1 MPPSFLCSLPR
12 IGSGL
17 FYGPAVGPRRI
28 STRSRCTDKKVDAVA
43 DLVFAFDPA
52 IDRPLPRLESAPAA
66 ASEPVATAAT
76 DALLSAAAAARQA
89 DAKALVL
96 FGRILDP
103 HRASPAQAALLRSL
117 ITGLAAHGCRTV
129 WLAADATACNDV
141 SRMLGE
147 PAGLVFVTPV
157 ASLTLEIRGI
167 TVEIVSASDRHTALA
182 AALTTPADAAHDHL
196 STLERRIV
204 VGWDAS
210 HWNSERWDDES
221 VRMEHRSA
229 EHRSAEHHWT
239 SGGGPHMASFG
250 VWGSRRRPPLPP
262 GMIHLPALQARSA
275 HEAAAGSCGMLTL
288 LDHPTVD
295 DGSHSGTRRDILES
309 RTDWRHN
316 WREVP
321 TNHVGWQ
328 TITIASAT
336 GGDEELATTI
346 WSALEGLAH
355 DPQGPLQIIRCHVEC
370 GTSVA
375 RRVRVAEISAETL
388 ARVRQLFDART
399 FRAWC
404 HEVVADPGESLVA
417 LGHSRSGAKPGSTT
431 SFSTAL
437 ADIVNGLEQQPL
449 QGVPADLARESAWLA
464 LELIEST

>member
-1 MPPSFLCSLPR
+1 M
-12 IGSGL
+12 
-17 FYGPAVGPRRI
+17 
-28 STRSRCTDKKVDAVA
+28 
-43 DLVFAFDPA
+43 
-52 IDRPLPRLESAPAA
+52 
-66 ASEPVATAAT
+66 
-76 DALLSAAAAARQA
+76 
-89 DAKALVL
+89 
-96 FGRILDP
+96 
-103 HRASPAQAALLRSL
+103 H
-117 ITGLAAHGCRTV
+117 
-129 WLAADATACNDV
+129 
-141 SRMLGE
+141 
-147 PAGLVFVTPV
+147 
-157 ASLTLEIRGI
+157 
-167 TVEIVSASDRHTALA
+167 
-182 AALTTPADAAHDHL
+182 
-196 STLERRIV
+196 
-204 VGWDAS
+204 
-210 HWNSERWDDES
+210 
-221 VRMEHRSA
+221 
-229 EHRSAEHHWT
+229 
-239 SGGGPHMASFG
+239 
-250 VWGSRRRPPLPP
+250 
-262 GMIHLPALQARSA
+262 HLPALQARSA

-295 DGSHSGTRRDILES
+295 DGSHSGTRRDTLES

-321 TNHVGWQ
+321 TNHVAWR

-449 QGVPADLARESAWLA
+449 HTVPADLARESAWLA
-464 LELIEST
+464 LELIETT

>member
-12 IGSGL
+12 NGSGL
-17 FYGPAVGPRRI
+17 FYGPAVGPRRF
-28 STRSRCTDKKVDAVA
+28 STRLLCTEKKVDAVA

-66 ASEPVATAAT
+66 AAEPVATAAT

-89 DAKALVL
+89 DAQALVL

-167 TVEIVSASDRHTALA
+167 MVEIVSASDRHTPLA
-182 AALTTPADAAHDHL
+182 AALTTPADAGHDPL

-204 VGWDAS
+204 VGWDAGY
-210 HWNSERWDDES
+210 WNSERWDDES
-221 VRMEHRSA
+221 VRTDHRHTLHHSTD
-229 EHRSAEHHWT
+229 HHWI

-250 VWGSRRRPPLPP
+250 VWGSRRRPPLSP
-262 GMIHLPALQARSA
+262 GMTHLPALQARSA

-288 LDHPTVD
+288 LDHPIAD

-321 TNHVGWQ
+321 TNHVAWR

-370 GTSVA
+370 GTSVT

-437 ADIVNGLEQQPL
+437 ADIVNELEQQPL
-449 QGVPADLARESAWLA
+449 HAVPADLARESAWLA